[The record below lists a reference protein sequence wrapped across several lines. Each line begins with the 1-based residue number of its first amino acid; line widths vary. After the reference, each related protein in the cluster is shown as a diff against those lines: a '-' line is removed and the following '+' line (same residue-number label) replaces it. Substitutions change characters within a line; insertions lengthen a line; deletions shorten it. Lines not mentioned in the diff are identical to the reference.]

1 MAGVRFEN
9 KIVGL
14 DADIKR
20 LRSEIRDFAL
30 KVSDDL
36 VRSLKG
42 FTPVRTGTAQRG
54 WKRDIDRRGF
64 TITNPVPY
72 TEYLEKGTPR
82 MRAANRGQGIIGP
95 ALRQTKGK
103 YR

>member
-20 LRSEIRDFAL
+20 LRSEIRDFAR

-36 VRSLKG
+36 VGSLKTY
-42 FTPVRTGTAQRG
+42 TPVRTGTAQRG
-54 WKRDIDRRGF
+54 WRRKLERDGF

>member
-20 LRSEIRDFAL
+20 LRQEVQDFAR
-30 KVSDDL
+30 KVSADL
-36 VRSLKG
+36 VKNLKG
-42 FTPVRTGTAQRG
+42 FTPVRTGRAQSG
-54 WKRDIDRRGF
+54 WKSDQERRGF

-103 YR
+103 FR